1 MLRRRLAKEDHQ
13 GDHHRPSSSSPT
25 VQAQVHDN
33 DKDEVKDKQI
43 ILKPRSKRRN
53 GLIFALGGLFGIFIA
68 LFFANQQEVISLDS
82 LMDLNLDALIDVI
95 PQGIVKDARE
105 FSVWYFIYLF
115 IFHMLFANNGWVNSN
130 MNEKPSVTIPSP
142 SVYTSN
148 RKALKPNTPS
158 S

>member
-13 GDHHRPSSSSPT
+13 GDHHRPSSSPT

-33 DKDEVKDKQI
+33 DKDQVKDKQI

-105 FSVWYFIYLF
+105 FSVWYFIYLLIWFLFCF
-115 IFHMLFANNGWVNSN
+115 ILLTMDG
-130 MNEKPSVTIPSP
+130 
-142 SVYTSN
+142 
-148 RKALKPNTPS
+148 
-158 S
+158 

>member
-1 MLRRRLAKEDHQ
+1 MLRRRLAKEDHH
-13 GDHHRPSSSSPT
+13 GDHHRPSSSRT
-25 VQAQVHDN
+25 VVQAQAHDN
-33 DKDEVKDKQI
+33 DKDDAKDKQI

-105 FSVWYFIYLF
+105 FSVFYLSIYLF
-115 IFHMLFANNGWVNSN
+115 YMLFANNGWVSSN

-142 SVYTSN
+142 SAYTSN

-158 S
+158 L